1 MFSRQKLTHAYYA
14 FTSYVGRDGHLYKVF
29 LVLAKLRLISD
40 EMCHLYRKF
49 MSYLRR
55 LLYRMRLIFPHING
69 LLSSYVPQILLQPVR
84 IIARKF
90 ANHHASPY
98 VSTMEQSQSIQESC
112 PTICSSSCL
121 PSYPFFVVR
130 CLRWCQAHVQAVAL
144 WAAFCH
150 ANNIAV
156 KSAICPSQSAIH
168 FDDMCP
174 AHHCPASSE
183 QLSFSTKF
191 LTPIGNV

>member
-1 MFSRQKLTHAYYA
+1 MPFIQKVHVTLKTSLIYDASYFS
-14 FTSYVGRDGHLYKVF
+14 SYKWPIVF
-29 LVLAKLRLISD
+29 LRAPNFAAT
-40 EMCHLYRKF
+40 C
-49 MSYLRR
+49 
-55 LLYRMRLIFPHING
+55 PHHCQEICQ
-69 LLSSYVPQILLQPVR
+69 SSCPT
-84 IIARKF
+84 
-90 ANHHASPY
+90 HCCASPY

-150 ANNIAV
+150 ANNIVV
-156 KSAICPSQSAIH
+156 KSAICPLQSAIH

>member
-1 MFSRQKLTHAYYA
+1 M
-14 FTSYVGRDGHLYKVF
+14 
-29 LVLAKLRLISD
+29 AKLRLILD

-49 MSYLRR
+49 MSCLRR
-55 LLYRMRLIFPHING
+55 LLYKMRLIFPHING
-69 LLSSYVPQILLQPVR
+69 LLSSYMPQILLQPVR

-90 ANHHASPY
+90 ANRLVPHTAVHLH
-98 VSTMEQSQSIQESC
+98 TFLLMEQSQSIQESC
-112 PTICSSSCL
+112 PTICRSSCL
-121 PSYPFFVVR
+121 PSYPFFVVW
-130 CLRWCQAHVQAVAL
+130 CLRWSQAHVQAVAL

-150 ANNIAV
+150 ANNIVV